1 MGAIRIKR
9 IYDAP
14 SRDDGSRVL
23 IDRIWPRGV
32 SKKEAQ
38 LDLWLKDVAP
48 STELRKW
55 FGHDPLRFE
64 DFTKRYQAELAEN
77 SSSVNKLCELAHNG
91 DVSLLYAAHDEDIN
105 HAVVLAEYLQQ
116 AGLRFDR

>member
-1 MGAIRIKR
+1 MGVIRIKR

-55 FGHDPLRFE
+55 FGHDPSRFE
-64 DFTKRYQAELAEN
+64 DFTKRYKAELAEN
-77 SSSVNKLCELAHNG
+77 SSSVNKLCELAHND

-116 AGLRFDR
+116 AGLRSDR